1 MPAVDD
7 GADAVG
13 EVLDA
18 LAEPVAERASAL
30 LKVTFK
36 ALRRVSL
43 DPAAITRIAR
53 AALVLLQL
61 GHGRTT

>member
-1 MPAVDD
+1 VTQAFNKVIRRIH
-7 GADAVG
+7 G
-13 EVLDA
+13 
-18 LAEPVAERASAL
+18 VAERANAL

-36 ALRRVSL
+36 ALRGVSL

-61 GHGRTT
+61 EHGRTT

>member
-1 MPAVDD
+1 VIR
-7 GADAVG
+7 GVH
-13 EVLDA
+13 A
-18 LAEPVAERASAL
+18 LAEHANAL

-43 DPAAITRIAR
+43 APAAITLIAR

-61 GHGRTT
+61 EHGRTT